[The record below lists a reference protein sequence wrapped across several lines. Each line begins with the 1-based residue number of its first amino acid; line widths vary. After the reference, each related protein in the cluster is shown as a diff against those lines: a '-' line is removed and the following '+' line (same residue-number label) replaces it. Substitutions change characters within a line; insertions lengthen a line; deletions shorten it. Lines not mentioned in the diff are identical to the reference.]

1 MTCPQCFAP
10 QFPSA
15 DARGPTHPHRQG
27 TEVALTMFIASSVV
41 PKHTR
46 GKFHG

>member
-10 QFPSA
+10 PYPTA
-15 DARGPTHPHRQG
+15 DARGPTHPHWQG
-27 TEVALTMFIASSVV
+27 TEVALTMFIASSFA

-46 GKFHG
+46 GKNHG